1 MSALA
6 ETWPE
11 RAALWPGEGVGGTM
25 IGVEGWRP
33 RYPRCGGGDGEE
45 ERAMEVFERSAPSSS
60 TSKPSLSTTVP
71 PARRAC
77 SKSKSVR
84 ESRRPASPLMSL
96 EATGW
101 RPAGNDEG
109 GTGDRGECCLK
120 RDASLEEAGLASG
133 GLSRRPSSRCA
144 A

>member
-60 TSKPSLSTTVP
+60 TSGPSLSKTVP

-77 SKSKSVR
+77 SKSSSVR
-84 ESRRPASPLMSL
+84 ESRRPPDPLTSFDP
-96 EATGW
+96 TGC

-109 GTGDRGECCLK
+109 GTVDRGDACLK
-120 RDASLEEAGLASG
+120 RDARVEDAKA
-133 GLSRRPSSRCA
+133 
-144 A
+144 